1 MLMINIR
8 RQKKDREE
16 NTSQL
21 FKSKKI
27 FVQNVSGTWYKVGE
41 GTDMIAFKLFLQIF
55 HEYQKTGEIS
65 ENIGIFY

>member
-1 MLMINIR
+1 MFMINIR

-27 FVQNVSGTWYKVGE
+27 FVKNVSGTWYKVGE
-41 GTDMIAFKLFLQIF
+41 GTDMIAFKLLFEIF